1 MTFFDIILLGIAL
14 SMDAFA
20 VSISDGMRYE
30 KVTFLTAFKI
40 AITFGIYQA
49 AMPAIGFLCGNF
61 VYDYIC
67 RFDHWI
73 ALLLLGYLGG
83 KMLFDGIK
91 DSIARHNDEEVVVE
105 KNGISFKE
113 LMIQGIATSIDAL
126 AVGLTLAANQSEG
139 GLSVW
144 TSVLIIG
151 GSTTVIC
158 IPPVFLGK
166 KTGDLLNNKA
176 QILGGLILLGIG
188 LKIFISHII
197 AGQ

>member
-1 MTFFDIILLGIAL
+1 MSILDVILLGVAL

-30 KVTFLTAFKI
+30 KVTFFTAFKI

-61 VYDYIC
+61 IYDYIC

-73 ALLLLGYLGG
+73 ALILLGYLGG

-91 DSIARHNDEEVVVE
+91 DSIAKHNDEEVEVS

-113 LMIQGIATSIDAL
+113 LMVQGVATSIDAL
-126 AVGLTLAANQSEG
+126 AVGLTLAANQTEG

-151 GSTTVIC
+151 GSTTIIC

-188 LKIFISHII
+188 LKIFISHVV